1 MKLPRPAP
9 AYDIRDQAEHR
20 SATERAIDATHKRGE
35 DVEVSPGR
43 LIIKSPDGNR
53 WSVTVSNAGVVAAA
67 AI

>member
-43 LIIKSPDGNR
+43 LIIKSPNGNR
-53 WSVTVSNAGVVAAA
+53 WSITVSNAGAVSATAL
-67 AI
+67 

>member
-9 AYDIRDQAEHR
+9 AYDVRDQAEHR
-20 SATERAIDATHKRGE
+20 AATERAINSAHARGE

-43 LIIKSPDGNR
+43 LIIKSPNGNR